1 MIKKKEKQGQ
11 HFFKKPQ
18 RIPKKERQNRVKRTK
33 KQKTKQS
40 MKAVSTTVPVSHLF
54 GDHQQKHV

>member
-18 RIPKKERQNRVKRTK
+18 RIPKKERQNREQRTK
-33 KQKTKQS
+33 K
-40 MKAVSTTVPVSHLF
+40 
-54 GDHQQKHV
+54 